1 MHIHWLVSVL
11 DFEYLRTDP
20 FPLVTRKNAHPKGN
34 ELGQSMDYS
43 AIFNVFDYDESY
55 ECLQLIIE
63 L

>member
-43 AIFNVFDYDESY
+43 AIF
-55 ECLQLIIE
+55 
-63 L
+63 